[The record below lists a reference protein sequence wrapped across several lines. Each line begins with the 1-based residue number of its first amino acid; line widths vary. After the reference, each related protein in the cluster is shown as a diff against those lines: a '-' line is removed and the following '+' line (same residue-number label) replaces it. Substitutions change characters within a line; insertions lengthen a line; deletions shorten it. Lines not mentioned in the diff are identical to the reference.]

1 MADIITKILT
11 PANTYDLLTLDA
23 IKLAMG
29 IAPTDTSQDAQL
41 SEDITRYSDIVSSLC
56 NRVFARE
63 EVRETWRG
71 VSEDGDFPLKR
82 LFLSHWPA
90 AEADIASVESPRGT
104 TLDPSA
110 YEFEE
115 ASGKLELFASQSEP
129 IVVTYT
135 GGYILPDDA
144 PPALRQV
151 CEIMLLEGRAL
162 RRSFGSSGIRSIAHR
177 ESRIMFFDPLVSGAR
192 AAQQFGYSMNSINS
206 LLSGYIRYE
215 V

>member
-1 MADIITKILT
+1 MVDIITKILT
-11 PANTYDLLTLDA
+11 PADTYDLLTLDA

-29 IAPTDTSQDAQL
+29 IPPTDTSQDAQL
-41 SEDITRYSDIVSSLC
+41 AEDITRYSDVISSLC

-63 EVRETWRG
+63 EVRETWRCLG
-71 VSEDGDFPLKR
+71 SR
-82 LFLSHWPA
+82 RMFLSHWPA
-90 AEADIASVESPRGT
+90 AEADIASVESPRGS
-104 TLDPSA
+104 TLDPSV

-115 ASGKLELFASQSEP
+115 QSGKLELFETRSEP

-135 GGYILPDDA
+135 GGYNLPEDA

-162 RRSFGSSGIRSIAHR
+162 RRSFGSSGIRSISHR
-177 ESRIMFFDPLVSGAR
+177 ESRVMFFDPLVSGAR
-192 AAQQFGYSMNSINS
+192 AAQQFGYSINSINS
-206 LLSGYIRYE
+206 LLSAYIRFE